1 MIVANCETAEFNGLY
16 EYDVWLGLND
26 ESNMIW
32 IKWDGNGHEFENII
46 SFIAS
51 DTVTYGQ
58 PYIAGISVVGYYSN
72 QDGNNLSLTYPDDPS
87 IVWMID
93 NSDSG
98 VYSNLT
104 VTAIGDEPEPP
115 EFPYPNG
122 YRVTYDIGNGLEYAD
137 STAWSGV
144 TSTINTNRANLI
156 TVKISQIGTPTLPT
170 TLANLF
176 FYAGTAATN
185 MTTLEFENLDVSN
198 VSNFSQMCRG
208 CTKLTTII
216 GIEDWDT
223 SNGTNF
229 GSMFYQCAFSS
240 LDVSKWN
247 TSKLTNAGYFVM
259 NCTNLVTLDLSGWS
273 TPLVTVIHQ
282 MCINCSNLVTIYVG
296 DGWDM
301 SAVTAGNSMFGGC
314 TKLVGAV
321 PYNASQTGVAMANWT
336 TGYLTYKAPPQPETS
351 IIPLAMAHYAR
362 MRS

>member
-1 MIVANCETAEFNGLY
+1 M
-16 EYDVWLGLND
+16 
-26 ESNMIW
+26 S
-32 IKWDGNGHEFENII
+32 
-46 SFIAS
+46 
-51 DTVTYGQ
+51 
-58 PYIAGISVVGYYSN
+58 
-72 QDGNNLSLTYPDDPS
+72 
-87 IVWMID
+87 
-93 NSDSG
+93 
-98 VYSNLT
+98 
-104 VTAIGDEPEPP
+104 EPT
-115 EFPYPNG
+115 FPYPSG

-144 TSTINTNRANLI
+144 TGTINANRANLI
-156 TVKISQIGTPTLPT
+156 TCKITQYGSPTLST

-176 FYAGTAATN
+176 FYAGSVATN

-198 VSNFSQMCRG
+198 VSNFNSMCKG

-229 GSMFYQCAFSS
+229 GSMFQQCAFSS
-240 LDVSKWN
+240 LDVSKWK
-247 TSKLTNAGYFVM
+247 TPKLTNASYFVSS
-259 NCTNLVTLDLSGWS
+259 CPNLVTLDLSGWN
-273 TPLVTVIHQ
+273 TPLVTYIQYMFVY
-282 MCINCSNLVTIYVG
+282 CYNLVTIYVG

-301 SAVTAGNSMFGGC
+301 SAVTNGGNMFGGC

-362 MRS
+362 LRNA